1 MANSENANE
10 LVGLLI
16 EKYGL
21 DKEIEEELV
30 KKKLEG
36 AENFLQKEG
45 IKLLFSKSL
54 EEQLE
59 KGGSLDEVLAS
70 RKLRKIIAALNKNK
84 FSTEKL
90 TVALQEI
97 FNLSQKDAEW
107 LGKDLQE
114 NLTLLSAEIPDHKEV
129 VEEEVVLEVQLPE
142 KKDLQPKGKD
152 IYKEKIE

>member
-1 MANSENANE
+1 MANSESANE

-30 KKKLEG
+30 RKKMEG
-36 AENFLQKEG
+36 AESFLQKEG

-54 EEQLE
+54 EEQLK
-59 KGGSLDEVLAS
+59 KGGGLDEILAS
-70 RKLRKIIAALNKNK
+70 RKLKKIIAALNKNK
-84 FSTEKL
+84 FSAEKL
-90 TVALQEI
+90 TVTLQKI
-97 FNLSQKDAEW
+97 FNLSQKDAEG
-107 LGKDLQE
+107 LSKDLQE
-114 NLTLLSAEIPDHKEV
+114 NLTLLSVGKPDYKETSQEEIIP
-129 VEEEVVLEVQLPE
+129 EVQLPE